1 MKRMLINA
9 KHGEELRVAVVDGQR
24 LEDLDIEH
32 EDREQQKSNIYKGRV
47 TRIEQSLEAVFVDYG
62 AERHGFLPFKEVAR
76 SYLADKSDGSKPTVK
91 EGLKEGQEILVQI
104 EKEERGTKGAALTT
118 YISLAG
124 RFLVLMPN
132 NERAGGVSRRIEGED
147 RNELRQIM
155 GEVAVPSGMGVIA
168 RTAGVGRTL
177 EEMQWDLDYQAEVWR
192 SIQSAAETRSA
203 PFLVYQE
210 SNVIV
215 RALRDYFHSD
225 IGEILIDQTELYEEA
240 RGFVDVCM
248 PHNAR
253 KLKLYEDS
261 TPLFTRYQ
269 IEQQI
274 ESAFQREVTLPS
286 GGAIVIDHTEALV
299 SVDVNSARATKGAD
313 IEETATNTNLEAA
326 TELARQLRLRDLG
339 GLLVIDFID
348 MSANR
353 NQKAVENRL
362 RDALKV
368 DRARVQVGRI
378 SRFGLLEMS
387 RQRLRPSLGDNFQ
400 EVCPRCSGQGA
411 IRTVGSLSLSILRL
425 IEDEAMKDNTGQVLA
440 QVPTDVA
447 SLLLNEKRDQID
459 QIETRSKARVL
470 VVPNP
475 HLETPQYRLER
486 TRRSELDD
494 DTLSRPSYA
503 FAERP
508 AEPTAPAS
516 TDQRKGETA
525 AVRTVV
531 PQQPAPTPSRD
542 STEISD
548 SVEPKG
554 PGFFKRAATLVGGLF
569 APSKESDSDQ
579 SESNGKGS
587 PRNASRSRNE
597 GRRQDGRKNN
607 ARRDDG
613 KRSNN
618 RGNRQDGRRN
628 NNRQDEKRNTSP
640 DGNAESRRE
649 QPNQR
654 DNGDKPR
661 SGSRGGRGRRGRGGN
676 SAKTAEQV
684 DTVEQQQRDAGPVQ
698 AAASVAPVA
707 VATAAASNEDTQ
719 ALSDAAIDEAALKKA
734 NAMPVPGESQASENA
749 EGESTSSGRRRR
761 RGGRGRRGRN
771 RGDRPATDENNAAES
786 ASPSEPAH
794 SHSSDTP
801 AQPQAV
807 NESKPS
813 SPRPAQSAP
822 AAPAS
827 VAAPSAAVAAP
838 MVAPTAVD
846 TPVPATPAPAPATP
860 AQVTAAPV
868 AAPQPPKAENA
879 VPQNADGG
887 DSNGN

>member
-9 KHGEELRVAVVDGQR
+9 THGEELRVAVVDGQR

-32 EDREQQKSNIYKGRV
+32 GDREQQKSNIYKGKV

-76 SYLADKSDGSKPTVK
+76 SYLSDAGDGAKQTVK
-91 EGLKEGQEILVQI
+91 DGLKEGQEILVQI

-132 NERAGGVSRRIEGED
+132 NARAGGVSRRIEGED
-147 RNELRQIM
+147 RNELRQVM
-155 GEVAVPSGMGVIA
+155 AEVDVPDGMGVIA
-168 RTAGVGRTL
+168 RTAGVGRSL

-192 SIQSAAETRSA
+192 SIQAAAESRPA

-225 IGEILIDQTELYEEA
+225 IGEILIDQPELYQEA
-240 RGFVDVCM
+240 KGFVEVCM

-387 RQRLRPSLGDNFQ
+387 RQRLRPSLGDAFQ

-425 IEDEAMKDNTGQVLA
+425 IEDEAMKDNTGQVVA
-440 QVPTDVA
+440 QVPMEVA
-447 SLLLNEKRDQID
+447 SLLLNEKRDQLD
-459 QIETRSKARVL
+459 VIETRSKARVL

-475 HLETPQYRLER
+475 YLETPQYRLER
-486 TRRSELDD
+486 IRRSELTD
-494 DTLSRPSYA
+494 DTQNQPSYV

-508 AEPTAPAS
+508 ADPAPETAS
-516 TDQRKGETA
+516 EQRKGETA

-531 PQQPAPTPSRD
+531 PQQPAPTPA
-542 STEISD
+542 SD
-548 SVEPKG
+548 EAVEAVDVEQ
-554 PGFFKRAATLVGGLF
+554 PGLIRRAVALVGRMMGGASSAANAQD
-569 APSKESDSDQ
+569 APDSGTPAKRPVQRNRSDAKRGD
-579 SESNGKGS
+579 
-587 PRNASRSRNE
+587 
-597 GRRQDGRKNN
+597 GRRGDGRRGD
-607 ARRDDG
+607 ARHNGNGQRED
-613 KRSNN
+613 KRQNN
-618 RGNRQDGRRN
+618 RGNRADGRRN
-628 NNRQDEKRNTSP
+628 SGRQDDKR
-640 DGNAESRRE
+640 
-649 QPNQR
+649 QPAKDNGERKRDSAAR
-654 DNGDKPR
+654 DNADSAK
-661 SGSRGGRGRRGRGGN
+661 SSNDSRNGASRGRGRRGGRGSGQSK
-676 SAKTAEQV
+676 SAEPQQATSADTA
-684 DTVEQQQRDAGPVQ
+684 TPSDAAPTPVASATDAATAAVAGAGAAAVV
-698 AAASVAPVA
+698 AAASPVESNHSTPA
-707 VATAAASNEDTQ
+707 HADSATTDNAGDVAAADTG
-719 ALSDAAIDEAALKKA
+719 DAEA
-734 NAMPVPGESQASENA
+734 NQDASSPN
-749 EGESTSSGRRRR
+749 GNSRRRR

-771 RGDRPATDENNAAES
+771 RGERTAEPAADQAAENTPA
-786 ASPSEPAH
+786 ASPPV
-794 SHSSDTP
+794 SHDT
-801 AQPQAV
+801 
-807 NESKPS
+807 
-813 SPRPAQSAP
+813 
-822 AAPAS
+822 AAA
-827 VAAPSAAVAAP
+827 
-838 MVAPTAVD
+838 
-846 TPVPATPAPAPATP
+846 APATP
-860 AQVTAAPV
+860 ASSSASDTPRAATPVSGQVTVSAAPV
-868 AAPQPPKAENA
+868 VPSAPPPAPPVQA
-879 VPQNADGG
+879 VAPDAK
-887 DSNGN
+887 